1 MKFKNECDKLGGP
14 PNCFSGFCDDYA
26 ECIDCPSGLVDMVI
40 RLIIWR
46 DPENSKVKFA
56 QDLECVN

>member
-26 ECIDCPSGLVDMVI
+26 ECIDCPSGLVDMV
-40 RLIIWR
+40 
-46 DPENSKVKFA
+46 NF
-56 QDLECVN
+56 